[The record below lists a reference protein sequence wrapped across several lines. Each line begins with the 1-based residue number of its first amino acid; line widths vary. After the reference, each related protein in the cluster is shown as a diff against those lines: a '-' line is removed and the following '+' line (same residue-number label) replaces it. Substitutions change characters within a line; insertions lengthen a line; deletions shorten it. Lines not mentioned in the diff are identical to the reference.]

1 MIESINFKFIFS
13 ILALQLSVQEGQAEQ
28 SNQNDANKVLGDQ
41 SFMST
46 VLAGVSLMLY
56 SSFCGWAELID
67 CQIPI

>member
-1 MIESINFKFIFS
+1 M
-13 ILALQLSVQEGQAEQ
+13 QEGQAEQ

-41 SFMST
+41 SFMSS